1 MPETKF
7 NPSQQV
13 ERIREILVGREMGR
27 IERRLADLETSTP
40 TATTPF
46 QRKPEIEQRMAT
58 TQQALLRETHDL
70 KMRIQ
75 RESAARQEQIS
86 QLAQKMAREPAQT
99 GSALGVSG
107 QASIERHVSTRM
119 EKLAAEMTALIDART
134 REILHHLQNEILQ
147 WKNQMDRDLQGI
159 RDVKVDRKE
168 MMTRFAR
175 IAAAAMEEAESLEAP
190 EGYLL

>member
-27 IERRLADLETSTP
+27 IERRLAELETST

-46 QRKPEIEQRMAT
+46 RRAPEVEHRMAT
-58 TQQALLRETHDL
+58 TQQTLLRDTQEL

-75 RESAARQEQIS
+75 KESAARQQQFA
-86 QLAQKMAREPAQT
+86 QLAKKVAERVAESSAALPDQ
-99 GSALGVSG
+99 GSL
-107 QASIERHVSTRM
+107 ERHVSDRM
-119 EKLAAEMTALIDART
+119 ERVASEMTSLIDART

-147 WKNQMDRDLQGI
+147 WKNQMDRDLESI
-159 RDVKVDRKE
+159 REVKADRRE
-168 MMTRFAR
+168 LTSRFAR
-175 IAAAAMEEAESLEAP
+175 LASAAMDDNSHFETP

>member
-27 IERRLADLETSTP
+27 IERRLAELETTT
-40 TATTPF
+40 TATTSF
-46 QRKPEIEQRMAT
+46 RREPEVDQRMAT
-58 TQQALLRETHDL
+58 TQQSILRETQDL

-75 RESAARQEQIS
+75 KESAARQHQIA
-86 QLAQKMAREPAQT
+86 QLAKKMSQGTTAGTPMGLAEQ
-99 GSALGVSG
+99 G
-107 QASIERHVSTRM
+107 SIERHVSDRM
-119 EKLAAEMTALIDART
+119 EKVAAEMTSLIDART

-147 WKNQMDRDLQGI
+147 WKNQMDRDLQSI
-159 RDVKVDRKE
+159 RDIKADKKE
-168 MMTRFAR
+168 LTSRFAR
-175 IAAAAMEEAESLEAP
+175 LASAAMDDQNNFETP